1 MWIFLLVII
10 FIFLVG
16 GYLFLRRLGGGT
28 FPWVH
33 FYATGKESGFTFKEI
48 NLLRKIAVENK
59 LQNPTSLF
67 WSVKQLDS
75 SIKGLILKFR
85 ALGVESEPRSQNLIA
100 KLFEFRKRVELSQ
113 PKYKIG
119 IKSSKHIVQHQRL
132 RMILPGFDAFSTSV
146 VENLNKYLALSY
158 PRGPQLPPGFSW
170 KGKKIGVHFWRLND
184 AGYFFQSKV
193 IDDYINRKYPII
205 HIAHSDNLVRTQKRR
220 SVRIECNIAA
230 ELYPMRVM
238 NEADEHPEDSRGLRC
253 KLVDLSEDGAA
264 ILIGGRAKLGL
275 VIKLQFELAAKLI
288 IMNGVVKGINFDQK
302 RNRSILHMQ
311 AMQPSASM
319 QNAILSYV
327 YNIFGDRSGTT
338 SVKPVVP

>member
-1 MWIFLLVII
+1 MWIIPLVAVLLLLI
-10 FIFLVG
+10 F
-16 GYLFLRRLGGGT
+16 GYLFLRRLGGGA
-28 FPWVH
+28 FPWFH
-33 FYATGKESGFTFKEI
+33 FYTTGKESGFTFKEI
-48 NLLRKIAVENK
+48 NLLRRIAVENK

-75 SIKGLILKFR
+75 SIKGLLVKFR
-85 ALGVESEPRSQNLIA
+85 ALGVEGEQRSQTLIA

-119 IKSSKHIVQHQRL
+119 IRSSKNIVQHQRL
-132 RMILPGFDAFSTSV
+132 RMILPGFEAFSATV
-146 VENLNKYLALSY
+146 VENLNRYLALSY

-170 KGKKIGVHFWRLND
+170 KGKKIGVYFWRLND
-184 AGYFFQSKV
+184 AGYFFQSRV
-193 IDDYINRKYPII
+193 IDDYIDRKYPII

-220 SVRIECNIAA
+220 SVRIECNIPA

-238 NEADEHPEDSRGLRC
+238 NEADEHPEESRGLRC

-264 ILIGGRAKLGL
+264 LLIGGRAKLGL
-275 VIKLQFELAAKLI
+275 VIKLQFELASKLI

-311 AMQPSASM
+311 AMQPSTPM

-327 YNIFGDRSGTT
+327 YNIFGDRSGSA